1 MCTGETGSEDGVSVG
16 AEIRVLDDR
25 LALSEATAAE
35 FLRIVHS
42 SIQGSGRCTVALSG
56 GSTPRSFYFLLAD
69 QPNVPWDKMF
79 FFFGDER
86 HVPPDD
92 PESNFRMASEALFS
106 RAPVPAEHIFRVPA
120 EIPDADTAAQSYEQ
134 TLRQFFSLEEE
145 ALPRFDAVLLGLGP
159 DGHTASLFPGTAALH
174 ENERLVTANWV
185 EKFKTWRITL
195 TYPVINNAA
204 EILFLVAGAEK
215 QEALLA
221 VLQGKS
227 DLETYPAQGIRP
239 ENGRLLWMVDQAAAG
254 PLK

>member
-1 MCTGETGSEDGVSVG
+1 MSVG
-16 AEIRVLDDR
+16 AEIRVLDDG
-25 LALSEATAAE
+25 LAFFEAAVAE
-35 FLRIVHS
+35 FLQIVQS

-56 GSTPRSFYFLLAD
+56 GTTPRSFYSLLAQ
-69 QPNVPWDKMF
+69 QPNVPWDKIF

-92 PESNFRMASEALFS
+92 PNSNFRMASESLFS
-106 RAPVPAEHIFRVPA
+106 LAPVPAEHIFRVPA

-134 TLRQFFSLEEE
+134 TLRQFFNLEED
-145 ALPRFDAVLLGLGP
+145 ALPRFDIILLGLGP

-174 ENERLVTANWV
+174 EDERLVAANWV
-185 EKFKTWRITL
+185 EKLKTWRITL

-215 QEALLA
+215 QEAVLA
-221 VLQGKS
+221 VLQGKP
-227 DLETYPAQGIRP
+227 DPETYPAQGIRP
-239 ENGRLLWMVDQAAAG
+239 ENGRLVWVVDHAAAG